1 MVVTLKKRDAPAK
14 DIRMVAAN
22 RKPAIN
28 PGTLTAGGER
38 LKDLTARTKKTM
50 AARRPKPR
58 SNSPGRIPAER
69 AAKTRN
75 RASPKRPGRPKK
87 KAEKD
92 RERKRKSLSPAG
104 RRWRRLEPGR

>member
-14 DIRMVAAN
+14 ETRTVAVN

-28 PGTLTAGGER
+28 PGVLKAGGKR
-38 LKDLTARTKKTM
+38 LKDLKARTKKVM
-50 AARRPKPR
+50 VKRGLAPR

-69 AAKTRN
+69 APA
-75 RASPKRPGRPKK
+75 ASRTPSKKRPGRPKK

-92 RERKRKSLSPAG
+92 REKKRKSLNPAG
-104 RRWRRLEPGR
+104 RRWRRLEPGE